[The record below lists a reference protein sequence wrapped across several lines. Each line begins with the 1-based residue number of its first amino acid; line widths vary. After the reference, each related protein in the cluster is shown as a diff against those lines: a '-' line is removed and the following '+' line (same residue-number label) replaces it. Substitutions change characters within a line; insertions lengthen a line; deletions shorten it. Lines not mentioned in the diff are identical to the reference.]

1 MAINRASAQAWARAN
16 WKNLVAVA
24 LVIGLVFY
32 NQYQVNK
39 LKEEK
44 DTKILAL
51 TNDLA
56 AEKAAGQVVKAQ
68 LATASSQK
76 LECVGATSSEI
87 EAAVGKMCV
96 GKVRYLPS
104 KAAPVIARSTPAPAV
119 SSNEQVT
126 LPSRPWGFVQYD
138 ATEVSPKACYVTSPV
153 RGQAPKC
160 SSFEVVPPRAGE
172 SEAGWTARIA
182 KDYVRMQGFE
192 TKHLGKM

>member
-1 MAINRASAQAWARAN
+1 MAITRASAQAWAKKN
-16 WKNLVAVA
+16 WRNLVAIA
-24 LVIGLVFY
+24 LVVGLVVY
-32 NQYQVNK
+32 YQTQLAS
-39 LKEEK
+39 LKEIK
-44 DTKILAL
+44 DKEL
-51 TNDLA
+51 TTSAAEVQSLKKENSDLVSKLA
-56 AEKAAGQVVKAQ
+56 A
-68 LATASSQK
+68 ASNQK
-76 LECVGATSSEI
+76 LECNGATSSEV
-87 EAAVGKMCV
+87 EAAVAKMCV

-104 KAAPVIARSTPAPAV
+104 KAAPVIARSTPVPAAP
-119 SSNEQVT
+119 SEQVT

-153 RGQAPKC
+153 KGHAPKC